1 MSAVLTGITNVVR
14 ANIAGAAQRAVKSAA
29 SDVRSIAG
37 LNPSGSNSALGAT
50 TNLMGGTSSN
60 ILSYPL
66 AVDTDPQQGHYVLF
80 HINTR
85 INGKLLTPK
94 TKKEQKTA
102 VDKILREHGL
112 KAPAGGRAS
121 NQAGAAEVA
130 ARRQMSQQALDGKV
144 VPNKVVDKNPEA
156 KNFTV
161 SKVPTKRLEKS
172 IALYMPPSI
181 SVDYSIKYGEQEIGA
196 VAMASQQMIDAIAGS
211 GATFDTFLEGLA
223 TTGKGAVKEGLM
235 NVVNK
240 SADAVAPG
248 TKALF
253 SLARGSVITP
263 RMEMMFEGVG
273 RRSFSYTFN
282 FIPKSEQEAL
292 VVEDIIQHFKFYAMP
307 KYSNPNTRREMDIPG
322 TFDIEYMYRGNRN
335 NFLNRISTCYLT
347 SAKVQYGA
355 DRYTAYEETTG
366 NRGRGSPPQKSSL
379 TLEFTELE
387 ILSQE
392 AIGKGF

>member
-94 TKKEQKTA
+94 TKKEQKAA
-102 VDKILREHGL
+102 VDRILRNNGL
-112 KAPAGGRAS
+112 KAPAGGRG
-121 NQAGAAEVA
+121 NGAAELA
-130 ARRQMSQQALDGKV
+130 ARRQMQQQLIDGSV
-144 VPNKVVDKNPEA
+144 VSNKVVDKNPETKSFA
-156 KNFTV
+156 L

-181 SVDYSIKYGEQEIGA
+181 SVDYEVKYGEEKIGA

-282 FIPKSEQEAL
+282 FIPKSQQEAL

-322 TFDIEYMYRGNRN
+322 TFDIEYMYRENRN
-335 NFLNRISTCYLT
+335 NFLNRISTCYLK
-347 SAKVQYGA
+347 SVKVQYGG
-355 DRYTAYEETTG
+355 DRFTAYEETTSL
-366 NRGRGSPPQKSSL
+366 RGSGAPPQRSQIS
-379 TLEFTELE
+379 LEFTELE
-387 ILSQE
+387 ILSQDH
-392 AIGKGF
+392 IKDGF

>member
-94 TKKEQKTA
+94 TKKEQKAA
-102 VDKILREHGL
+102 VDKILRDHGL
-112 KAPAGGRAS
+112 KAPAGGRGD
-121 NQAGAAEVA
+121 GAVELA
-130 ARRQMSQQALDGKV
+130 ARRQMQQQAVDGKV

-307 KYSNPNTRREMDIPG
+307 RYSNENTRREMDIPG
-322 TFDIEYMYRGNRN
+322 TFDIEYMYRGQRN

-347 SAKVQYGA
+347 SVKVQYGG
-355 DRYTAYEETTG
+355 DRFTAYEETIG
-366 NRGRGSPPQKSSL
+366 NRGKGSPPQRSSVS
-379 TLEFTELE
+379 LEFTELE
-387 ILSQE
+387 ILSQQHV
-392 AIGKGF
+392 GDGF

>member
-1 MSAVLTGITNVVR
+1 MAVLTGITNVVR
-14 ANIAGAAQRAVKSAA
+14 ANIAGAAQGALKTAA
-29 SDVRSIAG
+29 SEVKSIAG
-37 LNPSGSNSALGAT
+37 LNPTGSNSALGAT

-80 HINTR
+80 HINSR
-85 INGKLLTPK
+85 INGKMSTPK
-94 TKKEQKTA
+94 TKKDLTSVTKIIEKQIGIANAAKGDEFTEQA
-102 VDKILREHGL
+102 I
-112 KAPAGGRAS
+112 
-121 NQAGAAEVA
+121 AGAKG
-130 ARRQMSQQALDGKV
+130 RFD
-144 VPNKVVDKNPEA
+144 KVVDKNPET
-156 KNFTV
+156 KSFV
-161 SKVPTKRLEKS
+161 LSKVPTKRLEKS
-172 IALYMPPSI
+172 IALYMPPSV
-181 SVDYSIKYGEQEIGA
+181 SVDYEVKYGEEKIGA

-235 NVVNK
+235 NLVNE

-253 SLARGSVITP
+253 QLARGSVVTP

-307 KYSNPNTRREMDIPG
+307 RYSNKNTRREMDIPG
-322 TFDIEYMYRGNRN
+322 TFDIEYMYRGQRN
-335 NFLNRISTCYLT
+335 NFLNRISTCYLK
-347 SAKVQYGA
+347 SVKVQYGG
-355 DRYTAYEETTG
+355 DRFTAYEETIG
-366 NRGRGSPPQKSSL
+366 NRGKGSPPQRSSVS
-379 TLEFTELE
+379 LEFTELE
-387 ILSQE
+387 ILSQDHV
-392 AIGKGF
+392 GDGF

>member
-1 MSAVLTGITNVVR
+1 MAVLTGITNVVR
-14 ANIAGAAQRAVKSAA
+14 ANIAGAAQQALKKAVAG
-29 SDVRSIAG
+29 DVKSIAG
-37 LNPSGSNSALGAT
+37 LNPTGSNSALGAT

-80 HINTR
+80 HINSR
-85 INGKLLTPK
+85 INGKLVTPK
-94 TKKEQKTA
+94 TKKDLTSVIDIINKQTGIANAAKGDEFTEQA
-102 VDKILREHGL
+102 I
-112 KAPAGGRAS
+112 
-121 NQAGAAEVA
+121 AGAKG
-130 ARRQMSQQALDGKV
+130 RFD
-144 VPNKVVDKNPEA
+144 KVVDKNPET
-156 KNFTV
+156 KSFV
-161 SKVPTKRLEKS
+161 LSKVPTKRLEKS
-172 IALYMPPSI
+172 IALYMPPSV
-181 SVDYSIKYGEQEIGA
+181 SVDYNIKYGEQEIGA
-196 VAMASQQMIDAIAGS
+196 VAMASQQLIDAVASS
-211 GATFDTFLEGLA
+211 GATFDTFVEGLSK
-223 TTGKGAVKEGLM
+223 TGKGAIKEGLI

-253 SLARGSVITP
+253 ELARGSVITP

-322 TFDIEYMYRGNRN
+322 TFDIEYMYRGQRN

-347 SAKVQYGA
+347 SVKVQYGG
-355 DRYTAYEETTG
+355 DRFTAYEETTG
-366 NRGRGSPPQKSSL
+366 NRGKGSPPQRSSVS
-379 TLEFTELE
+379 LEFTELE
-387 ILSQE
+387 ILSQDHV
-392 AIGKGF
+392 GDGF

>member
-14 ANIAGAAQRAVKSAA
+14 ANIAGAAQRAVKSVA
-29 SDVRSIAG
+29 SDVKSIAG
-37 LNPSGSNSALGAT
+37 LNPTGSNSALGAT

-80 HINTR
+80 HINSR

-94 TKKEQKTA
+94 TKKEQKAA
-102 VDKILREHGL
+102 VDRILRNNGL
-112 KAPAGGRAS
+112 KAPAGGRG
-121 NQAGAAEVA
+121 NGAAELA
-130 ARRQMSQQALDGKV
+130 ARRQMQQQLIDGSV
-144 VPNKVVDKNPEA
+144 VSNKVVDKNPETKSFA
-156 KNFTV
+156 L

-181 SVDYSIKYGEQEIGA
+181 SVDYEVKYGEEKIGA

-235 NVVNK
+235 NLVNE

-253 SLARGSVITP
+253 QLARGSVVTP

-322 TFDIEYMYRGNRN
+322 TFDIEYMYRENRN
-335 NFLNRISTCYLT
+335 NFLNRISTCYLK
-347 SAKVQYGA
+347 SVKVQYGG
-355 DRYTAYEETTG
+355 DRFTAYEETTSL
-366 NRGRGSPPQKSSL
+366 RGSGAPPQRSQIS
-379 TLEFTELE
+379 LEFTELE
-387 ILSQE
+387 ILSQDH
-392 AIGKGF
+392 IKDGF